1 MNINDAYKILEIEPD
16 SNDNDIKKAYKKL
29 AIKWHPD
36 KNIENKEFAEKK
48 FKEISQAFEILSNKH
63 KYMTN
68 DFESSS
74 FINPNDL
81 FNQIF
86 KEMYINSRNINNTTT
101 NTTVN
106 NVFNFSTVNNNFS
119 NFNSISSVSR
129 STVFKDGKK
138 IETIK
143 ETKNGITKE
152 QIIITDLA
160 NNSKQIIN
168 K

>member
-1 MNINDAYKILEIEPD
+1 MNINDAYKILEIQPD
-16 SNDNDIKKAYKKL
+16 STDADIKKAYKKL

-63 KYMTN
+63 KYMN
-68 DFESSS
+68 NNFDSSS

-81 FNQIF
+81 FTQIF
-86 KEMYINSRNINNTTT
+86 REMNINSRNTTT
-101 NTTVN
+101 TTSTTVN
-106 NVFNFSTVNNNFS
+106 NVFNFSTVNSNFS
-119 NFNSISSVSR
+119 NFNNISSISR
-129 STVFKDGKK
+129 TTVFKDGKK

>member
-1 MNINDAYKILEIEPD
+1 MNINDAYKILEINPN
-16 SNDNDIKKAYKKL
+16 SNDNDIKKAYKRL

-36 KNIENKEFAEKK
+36 KNIENKEVAEKK
-48 FKEISQAFEILSNKH
+48 FKEISQAFEILSNKN
-63 KYMTN
+63 KYTSN
-68 DFESSS
+68 NFESSS

-81 FNQIF
+81 FNKIF
-86 KEMYINSRNINNTTT
+86 REMDINSRNTTST
-101 NTTVN
+101 TTTVN
-106 NVFNFSTVNNNFS
+106 NIFNFSTVNNNFS
-119 NFNSISSVSR
+119 NFNNISSISR
-129 STVFKDGKK
+129 NTVFKDGKK